1 MNDTEK
7 KPTCAA
13 TKDDGSPCS
22 STILVDGEHCAAHA
36 PGGRETMAERGRKS
50 AASRRS
56 GGRTKFNPED
66 LPPLTSHEA
75 VQVWNERIARACAS
89 GELDNRV
96 ANSIARHL
104 KTWLE
109 AQAEKFT
116 LRKVQELEEK
126 VGDLKE
132 ALKEAQKEPWE

>member
-1 MNDTEK
+1 M
-7 KPTCAA
+7 
-13 TKDDGSPCS
+13 S
-22 STILVDGEHCAAHA
+22 
-36 PGGRETMAERGRKS
+36 ERGKKS

-75 VQVWNERIARACAS
+75 VQIWNERIARACAS

-109 AQAEKFT
+109 AEGERFT

-132 ALKEAQKEPWE
+132 ALAEAQEPDWK